1 MGQHNLNLIK
11 TDPRLAFIEDAKNT
25 NMNFKFFIISLI
37 ITSGFVGTASA
48 QLGGEDFSQ
57 EEIEEMKSTAVV
69 IETNQGKISIQLFPE
84 DAPNHVHQ
92 FLSSCYPSLVMD
104 VEEEIQ
110 AHILSVWKEKRGFFS
125 GKGSEG
131 MLILTDRRL
140 LFIKKTEAPMR
151 WWGAIRTRQIVRLLQ
166 NKDVMFT
173 EDGYDATQ
181 LEIDLEN
188 KKNQKISFN
197 NILQLE
203 VKEKVWGSVLFLDV
217 MEDGKEQKYQFSIVQ
232 DWVKYPL
239 SAPTKFLK
247 VDWSGFVKYIK
258 DKQIVTN

>member
-1 MGQHNLNLIK
+1 M
-11 TDPRLAFIEDAKNT
+11 E
-25 NMNFKFFIISLI
+25 S
-37 ITSGFVGTASA
+37 
-48 QLGGEDFSQ
+48 
-57 EEIEEMKSTAVV
+57 EEK
-69 IETNQGKISIQLFPE
+69 
-84 DAPNHVHQ
+84 
-92 FLSSCYPSLVMD
+92 
-104 VEEEIQ
+104 IQ
-110 AHILSVWKEKRGFFS
+110 AHVLSVWKENRGFFS
-125 GKGSEG
+125 GKGKEG
-131 MLILTDRRL
+131 MLILTNKCL
-140 LFIKKTEAPMR
+140 SFINKTEAGMK

-173 EDGYDATQ
+173 EDGYDATS

-197 NILQLE
+197 NILQVD

-217 MEDGKEQKYQFSIVQ
+217 MDGGKEKKFQFSVVQ

>member
-1 MGQHNLNLIK
+1 M
-11 TDPRLAFIEDAKNT
+11 DA
-25 NMNFKFFIISLI
+25 
-37 ITSGFVGTASA
+37 
-48 QLGGEDFSQ
+48 
-57 EEIEEMKSTAVV
+57 
-69 IETNQGKISIQLFPE
+69 
-84 DAPNHVHQ
+84 
-92 FLSSCYPSLVMD
+92 
-104 VEEEIQ
+104 EEEIQ

-131 MLILTDRRL
+131 MLILTNKRL
-140 LFIKKTEAPMR
+140 LFIKKTEAPMK

-173 EDGYDATQ
+173 EDGYNIEN

-197 NILQLE
+197 NILQIE
-203 VKEKVWGSVLFLDV
+203 VKEKVWASVLFLDI
-217 MEDGKEQKYQFSIVQ
+217 MEDGKEEKYQFSIVQ

-247 VDWSGFVKYIK
+247 VDWSEFVKYIK
-258 DKQIVTN
+258 NRQIVTN